1 MKFVKQNK
9 TLINFLPSD
18 LYLKIMRQIPESSVL
33 NNFIQNKIKMITF
46 KGTNSKKYLEI
57 GYNNLF
63 NLYKNIN

>member
-63 NLYKNIN
+63 NLYKTVN

>member
-63 NLYKNIN
+63 NLYKTIN

>member
-18 LYLKIMRQIPESSVL
+18 LYLKIIRQIPESSVL
-33 NNFIQNKIKMITF
+33 NNFIKNKIKMITF

-63 NLYKNIN
+63 NLYKTVN

>member
-18 LYLKIMRQIPESSVL
+18 LYLKIIRQIPESSVL
-33 NNFIQNKIKMITF
+33 NNFIKNKIKMITF

-63 NLYKNIN
+63 NLYKTIN